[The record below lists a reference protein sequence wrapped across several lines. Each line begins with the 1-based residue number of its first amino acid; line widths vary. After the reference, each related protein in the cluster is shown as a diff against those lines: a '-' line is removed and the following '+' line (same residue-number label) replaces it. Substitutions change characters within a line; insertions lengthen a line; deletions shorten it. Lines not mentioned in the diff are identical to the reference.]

1 MSAPPE
7 PADLPYRPCV
17 GIMLLNAAGEVFIG
31 HRAGAQE
38 YGWQMPQGGIDPGED
53 PAAAARRELCEEIGT
68 DRAEMLAESRD
79 WHRYDLPPDL
89 VGRVWGGRYR
99 GQAQKWFVMRF
110 QGTDGDI
117 RLDRHQPEFDAW
129 RWVAIDTLP
138 ALVIPFKRPVY
149 QALVAEFRH
158 LARPRAE

>member
-1 MSAPPE
+1 
-7 PADLPYRPCV
+7 
-17 GIMLLNAAGEVFIG
+17 MLLNGAGEVFVG
-31 HRAGAQE
+31 HRVGALE
-38 YGWQMPQGGIDPGED
+38 YGWQMPQGGIAPGED
-53 PAAAARRELCEEIGT
+53 PAAAARRELWEEIGT

-89 VGRVWGGRYR
+89 VGSVWGGRYR

-117 RLDRHQPEFDAW
+117 RLDRHEPEFDAW